1 MEGECSEKK
10 DEQGGC
16 MLGLLKDR
24 QGGQGVQS
32 RMKEKVTGD
41 KVRVVITPDP
51 NGPVGQCKAFAF
63 TLHQWS

>member
-1 MEGECSEKK
+1 MYAWPAQGQARGPRCPEQSEG
-10 DEQGGC
+10 
-16 MLGLLKDR
+16 
-24 QGGQGVQS
+24 
-32 RMKEKVTGD
+32 KEKVTGD